1 MSAMSP
7 WACQIPILHMTSP
20 EVLSVAF
27 HFFGGQRYAKNMGH
41 RLQGLV
47 KADEA
52 TLEQEM
58 RGLSKRTPR
67 VVKPGNGKSVNHCGL

>member
-1 MSAMSP
+1 MIMVNEMSNS
-7 WACQIPILHMTSP
+7 HSENMTSP
-20 EVLSVAF
+20 EVKSPLPF
-27 HFFGGQRYAKNMGH
+27 TIFWGQRYAKNMGH

-58 RGLSKRTPR
+58 RGLSKRTPW